1 LKYWQT
7 DKWKEKQMMLYGNLI
22 IPIIALGIL
31 GVLYIGF
38 AWALARLWCKPKRL
52 PVTKSPADFD
62 MAFERVQYFSHGIGI
77 DGWFIP
83 TGTDTFQPPVIV
95 LAHGWCKNVAEMLPL
110 AQILHRAG
118 FALLL
123 YDARGHGASGEDGP
137 ITILKF
143 AQDIISAVDYLDGRG
158 DIDKKRLGIL
168 GRSIGGS
175 AAILAASMDQR
186 IQAIVSCSAFADP
199 KTLTK
204 DFLTMKHIPADVF
217 APLVFRFIEDWL
229 GTKLDSIAP
238 QNRIGN
244 VAVPILLIH
253 GEADRYIRSS
263 NMDTLFARAPE
274 EYRQHLLISGRGHS
288 DVLRDSNC
296 IQEIAAFFNENLHPN
311 NNQLFEMTSASRL
324 PVET

>member
-1 LKYWQT
+1 
-7 DKWKEKQMMLYGNLI
+7 MMLPSFLI
-22 IPIIALGIL
+22 ATIISISLV
-31 GVLYIGF
+31 GVLYIAF

-95 LAHGWCKNVAEMLPL
+95 LAHGWWKNAVEMLPL
-110 AQILHRAG
+110 AQILHQAG

-123 YDARGHGASGEDGP
+123 YDARGHGTSGEDGP

-143 AQDIISAVDYLDGRG
+143 AQDISTAVDYLDGQG

-168 GRSIGGS
+168 GRSLGGS

-217 APLVFRFIEDWL
+217 APLVFRFIEGWL

-238 QNRIGN
+238 QNRVGK

-274 EYRQHLLISGRGHS
+274 EFRQRLLIPGRGHS

-296 IQEIAAFFNENLHPN
+296 IQEIVAFFNGNLQPN
-311 NNQLFEMTSASRL
+311 DDQRLEMTSTSRL
-324 PVET
+324 RIEA